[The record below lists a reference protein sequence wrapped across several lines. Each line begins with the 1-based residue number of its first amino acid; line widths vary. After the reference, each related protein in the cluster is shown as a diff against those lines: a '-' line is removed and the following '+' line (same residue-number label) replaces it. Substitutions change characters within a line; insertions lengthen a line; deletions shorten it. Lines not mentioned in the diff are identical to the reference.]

1 MRCVVGIALDAL
13 RSLRYL
19 AAPAAR
25 ALWARWPQVREA
37 LNMVA
42 RWRLWRGDRK
52 RPKVTRQWVGSVRLD
67 LSYSTHTGYTLRT
80 WAVMERKGG
89 GYAASQERMAD
100 VPKKPDSAGSG
111 SSVPTQAAARPKVLD
126 KTPVLASY
134 LLDLQYEDGG
144 GPREPSYLIIKAAG
158 GEWLVTMK
166 DPTEA
171 RQVRLRVSDIGTAYA
186 ALEALLT
193 GDSCPWEPD
202 AWAMKSSGR
211 TPRRKGG

>member
-1 MRCVVGIALDAL
+1 
-13 RSLRYL
+13 
-19 AAPAAR
+19 
-25 ALWARWPQVREA
+25 
-37 LNMVA
+37 MVT
-42 RWRLWRGDRK
+42 RWRLWRGDRR

-67 LSYSTHTGYTLRT
+67 LEYARQTGYRLVA
-80 WAVMERKGG
+80 WAVMEERHGRR
-89 GYAASQERMAD
+89 AASSVRRCD
-100 VPKKPDSAGSG
+100 VPKKPDSAGSSG
-111 SSVPTQAAARPKVLD
+111 GIPTQAAPRPKVLD
-126 KTPVLASY
+126 KTPLLASF

-144 GPREPSYLIIKAAG
+144 GPREPSYLIVKAAG

-171 RQVRLRVSDIGTAYA
+171 RQVRIRVSDLGTAYA
-186 ALEALLT
+186 ALEALLS